1 MKKPILF
8 ILLFCFFTSSKTTA
22 QVSLKETSF
31 KNQIDSSSLVVEG
44 KVVSK
49 KAFWGNDGLIYT
61 ANTVDIYKVFKG
73 ELVETIEVITVG
85 GTVGSRALISSTSLK
100 LRENDTGIFMLY
112 DNNIQLK
119 SKVKS
124 SIKVFKPFGSLQGFY
139 KYNLHNDVAINPFN
153 KKQGISTSFYKEI
166 MGYTKSKYTEVAIFH
181 NYTNNLKSGQN
192 AKSLALGITDFTPTI
207 ATAGTKEVLTINGS
221 DFGTVQGKVGFSD
234 ADEGG
239 NGNYVDAL
247 DSQVLSWNEMQIT
260 VEIPSGAGTG
270 NIRVTHDDNNV
281 VFSGS
286 DLTISYAETN
296 IESDPGTGMEA
307 YQVQHFN
314 TKGSGGYTWEMQTDF
329 FNDNEPGNLGAKV
342 AFERAFET
350 WRCTTKINWIIS
362 GSATTT
368 DVIGEVDLAE
378 PFDGELDED
387 GINVIRFDNGSELEN
402 NVLGTC
408 FSWYGTCNG
417 TDWLIVAMDIVFD
430 DATDWYFGAD
440 AVPNNFFD
448 FESVALHELGHGHQL
463 GHVINPNEVM
473 HFSLTDGTS
482 SRTLST
488 DDIAGAVGI
497 QNRSTG
503 TALCGQALMTN
514 YAGTCDL
521 GIDEVD
527 LANAISIFPNPATSE
542 FFIKND
548 AFINLKKAV
557 IYDVSGRQI
566 SEYDLS
572 ETSRVKSINIQNFS
586 KGVYIVSIYSDN
598 ASISKKLIL
607 D

>member
-1 MKKPILF
+1 MKKTF
-8 ILLFCFFTSSKTTA
+8 LLFLIICFSPTIKINA
-22 QVSLKETSF
+22 QVSLKETSLQD
-31 KNQIDSSSLVVEG
+31 QIDTSSLVVEG
-44 KVVSK
+44 KVISK
-49 KAFWGNDGLIYT
+49 KAFWGDDGLIYT
-61 ANTVDIYKVFKG
+61 ANTVEVYKVFKG
-73 ELVETIEVITVG
+73 ELVESIEVITVG

-100 LRENDTGIFMLY
+100 LRENDIGVFMLY
-112 DNNIQLK
+112 NNNVQLK
-119 SKVKS
+119 SKAESK
-124 SIKVFKPFGSLQGFY
+124 IKAFKPFGSLQGFY
-139 KYNLHNDVAINPFN
+139 KYNLYGDVAINPFN
-153 KKQGISTSFYKEI
+153 KKQGISTSFYEEI
-166 MGYTKSKYTEVAIFH
+166 MGHTASKYTEVTSFDTAKNF
-181 NYTNNLKSGQN
+181 KSGQN
-192 AKSLALGITDFTPTI
+192 TKSLALGITDFSPTT
-207 ATAGTKEVLTINGS
+207 ATAGTKELLTINGS

-239 NGNYVDAL
+239 NGNYLDAL
-247 DSQVLSWNEMQIT
+247 DSQVMTWDETQIT

-270 NIRVTHDDNNV
+270 NIRVTHDNSNV

-314 TKGSGGYTWEMQTDF
+314 ENGSGGYTWEMQTNF
-329 FNDNEPGNLGAKV
+329 FNDDELGNVGARA

-362 GSATTT
+362 GSSTNT
-368 DVIGEVDLAE
+368 DVIGVDVSDPL
-378 PFDGELDED
+378 DGELDED
-387 GINVIRFDNGSELEN
+387 GVNIIRFDNGSELGN

-408 FSWYGTCNG
+408 YSWYGTCNG

-430 DATDWYFGAD
+430 DATDWYFGTNT
-440 AVPNNFFD
+440 VPNNFFD

-503 TALCGQALMTN
+503 TALCGTVSMTDSVICN
-514 YAGTCDL
+514 L
-521 GIDEVD
+521 SIEEDE
-527 LANAISIFPNPATSE
+527 LADAVSIFPNPAKDE
-542 FFIKND
+542 FFIKNEL
-548 AFINLKKAV
+548 FINLKKAV
-557 IYDVSGRQI
+557 IYDISGRLI
-566 SEYDLS
+566 SEHDLS
-572 ETSRVKSINIQNFS
+572 ETSRIKSINVQNLA
-586 KGVYIVSIYSDN
+586 KGIYVINIHSN
-598 ASISKKLIL
+598 TASISKKLVL
-607 D
+607 E